1 MDWIFSTHLRFH
13 EIFLETFIKQYYVV
27 EQISRERVGAWKYLI
42 MLLKK
47 APNLIL
53 RRIKNFLNIYL
64 LFNIFLQNVWSVSNN
79 VLLWIHGPIL
89 TEPGPYVR
97 HFGLYGHIPI
107 CEENLLDSQNW
118 LKKQSKLTENKT
130 KNLLAHYSDDIPWCF
145 F

>member
-1 MDWIFSTHLRFH
+1 
-13 EIFLETFIKQYYVV
+13 
-27 EQISRERVGAWKYLI
+27 

-89 TEPGPYVR
+89 TEPGTYVR

>member
-53 RRIKNFLNIYL
+53 RRIKKFFLIFTYYLIFSYRMYGLFQTTFYFGYMALFSLSLGLMCATLGYMGTSLFVRKIYSTVKIDWK
-64 LFNIFLQNVWSVSNN
+64 N
-79 VLLWIHGPIL
+79 
-89 TEPGPYVR
+89 
-97 HFGLYGHIPI
+97 
-107 CEENLLDSQNW
+107 SQNW
-118 LKKQSKLTENKT
+118 LKT